1 VSLALVDG
9 IANQLFE
16 GVSASFPSVKTTLA
30 DVDVA
35 IDDSREGSDL
45 PEVSFLAG
53 TLPVVGAS
61 LEYDVALMETSIIFV
76 LTIANPLPVLA
87 LVQIEFPPSFPSV
100 SPIVADSAELGTV
113 IVNGTFTVSVQR
125 DGLGDVVLAGTS
137 VGLTLSTV
145 INRGSVGET
154 GNFSVT
160 TFTDS
165 SMNNRIDVG
174 VAASVVVGKQILS
187 TAAAFGSSSVA
198 VAAQNKRWTFFGHG
212 VALEDKVK
220 WVNSSATSDE
230 DCNWNAEEI
239 DVDVFNGSAS
249 SASVT
254 FSESSETTGPLQLC
268 YQFSNGS
275 HPFKLYPAI
284 NIDVFKLYNVQNAEQ
299 GSASLSV
306 VGYAK
311 VLTLSGFG
319 NAEFDEA
326 KWLLEGSTNCSSARD
341 VAPLASGG
349 DGGINAASVSS
360 SFQASFEF
368 TEDVFTQA
376 AAGNASAGTT
386 LCYRF
391 GSEEFQHYPSISMRI
406 HYVNGI
412 TSAVGSSSLA
422 VVDVPEILSF
432 NGYGIS
438 ENASSEDRSRWIL
451 SGTDCS
457 NNWALI
463 SDEVATDGR
472 VEVSSGEATF
482 TFMASMS
489 GETPS
494 LCYWFQDEP
503 GVLFSSVVINVAHL
517 STLSAPSFG
526 DADVA
531 VVGYPK
537 SWRFSGG
544 HIENNDFVR
553 WIHNESSDCSES
565 NSLPEMEEDGKIIS
579 GETTCTF
586 AESVSGRWITPCYRH
601 GSEPWRRYSM
611 PVYVKMVHNMTAVW
625 GSDATCVVD
634 QGKKWAF
641 EGDGL
646 QAGDDRDI
654 IKFVVNDTDCA
665 SNSEAP
671 LTGADSDGVAMYLET
686 DSTATFIVESA
697 AAGYFINLCY
707 KFGNEEFMWYDIRA
721 FAHMV
726 KSVDSLVGGKDI
738 AVVDVEEVLVIRANG
753 TSSQDY
759 MRWVVSNETSGTSCN
774 DTVFVL
780 DGPSEGAN
788 EIIDIPISYRGGVFL
803 ANFTFSA
810 SSAGLSPIL
819 CYKFADE
826 PWKAYN
832 GVTIDVA
839 MLQEVHANEGSKY
852 VAVVNYSKMWTMA
865 GQFLA
870 AGDQVFWS
878 ASTCETASAANLV
891 GDPDG
896 ILPVDSTLA
905 PWFAFDTS
913 ASGSI
918 VHICYKFNDEP
929 FKEYV
934 EFEIDIRM
942 IRAVAVDAGSPR
954 KAIPGVAKT
963 FSFIGDGTAT
973 EAGLDQVKWVD
984 GDDCLSNGIAGD
996 VEDAQG
1002 RRSFDL
1008 LYFDA
1013 TGFTAQTIA
1022 FPEREIGGPYAMCYS
1037 FDEEPY
1043 QIYVDLVMTVLGISD
1058 VTAAEGAA
1066 NTIVVGAVKRLNFTG
1081 GGAVEAGDNAVWVSG
1096 GRVDS
1101 DCLVTAFLSGPGST
1115 VDLLNGADFFIPD
1128 EHGEGMAGRT
1138 WTLCYRFGTESFK
1151 IYTSFSLTAVRLV
1164 DFSAE
1169 DGSDDDSVV
1178 GYPKT
1183 FHPSGFGIA
1192 EGDKSKW
1199 VMASVSSDEGCESD
1213 GVVDGEQVEWT
1224 VYTPALVTAN
1234 TSTVDPTTTTSSG
1247 SPAVAKSSPEEEVL
1261 SSTFTFTT
1269 PTFSS
1274 TRVQLCYK
1282 HQDEP
1287 YHLHAGITLRT
1298 RQLLSATI
1306 RELGIEQVL
1315 TSITNAPQVVAFVA
1329 VGGMEG
1335 DQYKWVPATGTY
1347 TSETLRDLCA
1357 DSVDPAAGSLVG
1369 VAAGFYQEASFT
1381 FTEPVSDLMLCYAP
1395 GSEPFMPYPN
1405 ITMEALAPVISTANT
1420 THVIAGRSTTI
1431 RLIGTFGLTSG
1442 DALKLADNADGGC
1455 EGNAAG
1461 GDEAEFAPDTT
1472 VLGSSGPA
1480 LGTSTITLY
1489 VSDRTEENRPYKLC
1503 YRFGAA
1509 GVWELFENVSV
1520 EAYEVTGVSV
1530 DNDGQGSPA
1539 AGDALEFSF
1548 SGTGIVDGDLAKW
1561 VGASTS
1567 SDIQCDAATPAFGS
1581 ATATVV
1587 GGVAEFA

>member
-1 VSLALVDG
+1 
-9 IANQLFE
+9 
-16 GVSASFPSVKTTLA
+16 
-30 DVDVA
+30 
-35 IDDSREGSDL
+35 
-45 PEVSFLAG
+45 
-53 TLPVVGAS
+53 
-61 LEYDVALMETSIIFV
+61 
-76 LTIANPLPVLA
+76 
-87 LVQIEFPPSFPSV
+87 
-100 SPIVADSAELGTV
+100 
-113 IVNGTFTVSVQR
+113 
-125 DGLGDVVLAGTS
+125 
-137 VGLTLSTV
+137 
-145 INRGSVGET
+145 
-154 GNFSVT
+154 
-160 TFTDS
+160 
-165 SMNNRIDVG
+165 
-174 VAASVVVGKQILS
+174 
-187 TAAAFGSSSVA
+187 
-198 VAAQNKRWTFFGHG
+198 
-212 VALEDKVK
+212 
-220 WVNSSATSDE
+220 
-230 DCNWNAEEI
+230 
-239 DVDVFNGSAS
+239 
-249 SASVT
+249 
-254 FSESSETTGPLQLC
+254 
-268 YQFSNGS
+268 
-275 HPFKLYPAI
+275 
-284 NIDVFKLYNVQNAEQ
+284 
-299 GSASLSV
+299 
-306 VGYAK
+306 
-311 VLTLSGFG
+311 
-319 NAEFDEA
+319 
-326 KWLLEGSTNCSSARD
+326 
-341 VAPLASGG
+341 
-349 DGGINAASVSS
+349 
-360 SFQASFEF
+360 
-368 TEDVFTQA
+368 
-376 AAGNASAGTT
+376 
-386 LCYRF
+386 
-391 GSEEFQHYPSISMRI
+391 I

-432 NGYGIS
+432 SGYGIS

-457 NNWALI
+457 DNWALI

-537 SWRFSGG
+537 SWGFSGG

-553 WIHNESSDCSES
+553 FIYNESSDCSES

-625 GSDATCVVD
+625 GSDGTCVVD

-646 QAGDDRDI
+646 QAGDDRDL
-654 IKFVVNDTDCA
+654 IKFVINDTDCA
-665 SNSEAP
+665 SSSEAP
-671 LTGADSDGVAMYLET
+671 LTGADSDGVAMYLEA

-759 MRWVVSNETSGTSCN
+759 MRWIVSNETPGTSCN
-774 DTVFVL
+774 DTVVVL

-788 EIIDIPISYRGGVFL
+788 EIIDMPIFYRGGVFL

-839 MLQEVHANEGSKY
+839 MLQELHANEGSNH

-870 AGDQVFWS
+870 AGDQVYWS

-896 ILPVDSTLA
+896 ILLVDSTLA
-905 PWFAFDTS
+905 PWFAFDRS

-942 IRAVAVDAGSPR
+942 IRAVAVDVGSPR

-984 GDDCLSNGIAGD
+984 GDDCLLNGIAGD
-996 VEDAQG
+996 VEDAEG
-1002 RRSFDL
+1002 IRSFDL

-1043 QIYVDLVMTVLGISD
+1043 QVYVDLVMTVLGISD

-1066 NTIVVGAVKRLNFTG
+1066 NTIVVGAVKRLDFTG

-1101 DCLVTAFLSGPGST
+1101 DCLVTAFLSGPEST

-1128 EHGEGMAGRT
+1128 EDGEDMAGRT

-1164 DFSAE
+1164 DFSAQA
-1169 DGSDDDSVV
+1169 GSDDDSVV

-1183 FHPSGFGIA
+1183 FHPSGFGIS

-1213 GVVDGEQVEWT
+1213 GVVDEEQVEWT
-1224 VYTPALVTAN
+1224 MYTPALVTAN
-1234 TSTVDPTTTTSSG
+1234 TSTVDLTTTTSSR
-1247 SPAVAKSSPEEEVL
+1247 SSAVAASSPEEEVL

-1306 RELGIEQVL
+1306 RELGTEQVL
-1315 TSITNAPQVVAFVA
+1315 TSITNSPQ
-1329 VGGMEG
+1329 
-1335 DQYKWVPATGTY
+1335 
-1347 TSETLRDLCA
+1347 
-1357 DSVDPAAGSLVG
+1357 
-1369 VAAGFYQEASFT
+1369 
-1381 FTEPVSDLMLCYAP
+1381 
-1395 GSEPFMPYPN
+1395 
-1405 ITMEALAPVISTANT
+1405 
-1420 THVIAGRSTTI
+1420 
-1431 RLIGTFGLTSG
+1431 
-1442 DALKLADNADGGC
+1442 
-1455 EGNAAG
+1455 
-1461 GDEAEFAPDTT
+1461 
-1472 VLGSSGPA
+1472 
-1480 LGTSTITLY
+1480 
-1489 VSDRTEENRPYKLC
+1489 
-1503 YRFGAA
+1503 
-1509 GVWELFENVSV
+1509 
-1520 EAYEVTGVSV
+1520 
-1530 DNDGQGSPA
+1530 
-1539 AGDALEFSF
+1539 
-1548 SGTGIVDGDLAKW
+1548 
-1561 VGASTS
+1561 
-1567 SDIQCDAATPAFGS
+1567 
-1581 ATATVV
+1581 
-1587 GGVAEFA
+1587 